1 MAETETK
8 VEDKKVHFD
17 LPSQDADVES
27 DDDKGA
33 NDITAGAND
42 STHLMEQNLETLDCS
57 KLTPL
62 TPEVISR
69 QATINIGTMIMFLIK
84 KVVLKCENQNFF
96 DIWSSVT

>member
-69 QATINIGTMIMFLIK
+69 QATINIGTMFMFSIK
-84 KVVLKCENQNFF
+84 KLFSNMKIGNF
-96 DIWSSVT
+96 